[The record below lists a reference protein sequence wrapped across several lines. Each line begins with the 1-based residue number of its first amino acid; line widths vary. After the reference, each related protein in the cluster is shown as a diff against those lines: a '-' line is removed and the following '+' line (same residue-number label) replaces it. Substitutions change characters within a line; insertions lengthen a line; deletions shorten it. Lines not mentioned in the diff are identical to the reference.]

1 MKQTRYFATN
11 LCVSGALIVLGL
23 VLVFTKNFDCG
34 ESLDAVLATQGPV
47 LVSVHSSELDH
58 TLQRGGGLLVLGG
71 QPLTVSAPGQW
82 IVK

>member
-1 MKQTRYFATN
+1 MYFATTN

-34 ESLDAVLATQGPV
+34 EALDAVLATQGPV
-47 LVSVHSSELDH
+47 LVSVHSAQLDH
-58 TLQRGGGLLVLGG
+58 TLQRGGGLLILGG
-71 QPLTVSAPGQW
+71 QPLTVSAPRQC